1 MGKRF
6 PTTCQ
11 KYPTQDGEK
20 KWPELE
26 GLSDL
31 ERFDLLRAAKKRMY
45 SNLTGAF
52 SLLIYCLAAVG
63 LGVATTQLPRLF
75 LDGTLWLEVLFWV
88 IGISLAIYIFD
99 RLYSNRLRRTVRV
112 ILKERKSESEPA
124 S

>member
-1 MGKRF
+1 MM
-6 PTTCQ
+6 
-11 KYPTQDGEK
+11 DWEK

-52 SLLIYCLAAVG
+52 SLLIYFLAAVG

-75 LDGTLWLEVLFWV
+75 LDGTLWLEVLFWI
-88 IGISLAIYIFD
+88 IGIFLAIYLFE
-99 RLYSNRLRRTVRV
+99 RLYSNRLRRAVGV
-112 ILKERKSESEPA
+112 IHTERESESEPP